1 MRRHVVIQTHA
12 DNFVVAYH
20 TGYVAVTECSDKGAA
35 EREAARL
42 NALEVE
48 KANKPKP
55 APVAKIPAGMYGPE
69 HGDI

>member
-20 TGYVAVTECSDKGAA
+20 TGYIAVTECSDKGAA

-42 NALEVE
+42 NTLEAE
-48 KANKPKP
+48 KANKPQT
-55 APVAKIPAGMYGPE
+55 AQAAKIWP
-69 HGDI
+69 

>member
-12 DNFVVAYH
+12 DNFVVAYF

-42 NALEVE
+42 NTLEAE
-48 KANKPKP
+48 KQKRKAEY
-55 APVAKIPAGMYGPE
+55 VAARLPAGMYGPE
-69 HGDI
+69 HGDN